1 MRPIRLGTLAAA
13 AILTIGAAP
22 APRGNWLTTIA
33 VSPAG
38 GHQLGNPAAPVKVV
52 EFISY
57 TCPHCA
63 HFQREADGPLKLLY
77 IQPGKVQVEVRHL
90 VRDQIDLTVAMLT
103 NCGAPNRFF
112 VKHNLFLRSQD
123 KWVAQ
128 MDRTSAAQKA
138 RWSSGDYS
146 ARLRAI
152 AGDLGFYAIMGQ
164 VGYDRPV
171 VDRCLSGKA
180 MQRRLADQ
188 TAEAQRLGVTGTP
201 SFMLNGVLL
210 ADTHS
215 WDALKG
221 QIDARF

>member
-1 MRPIRLGTLAAA
+1 MRPIRL
-13 AILTIGAAP
+13 AILTVAATLSTGAAP

-63 HFQREADGPLKLLY
+63 HFQSEADGPLKLIY

-90 VRDQIDLTVAMLT
+90 VRDQIDFTVAVLT
-103 NCGAPNRFF
+103 NCGGANRFF
-112 VKHNLFLRSQD
+112 IKHNLFLRSQD

-128 MDRTSAAQKA
+128 MDRTNAAQKA
-138 RWSSGDYS
+138 RWASGDYS

-152 AGDLGFYAIMGQ
+152 ASDLGFYAMMGQ
-164 VGYDRPV
+164 VGYDRPA
-171 VDRCLSGKA
+171 VDRCLSDKA

-188 TAEAQRLGVTGTP
+188 TAEAERLGVTGTP

-215 WDALKG
+215 WESLKG